1 MNALDPLRVEGEL
14 TVQVAAEYKA
24 VLLAALSEPAE
35 GSPAEGSP
43 TGGDEVAVDLSG
55 VSELDTAGL
64 QLLLMLKR
72 EAEQVGKTL
81 RLNDPSQAVL
91 EVLGLARLD
100 LSLTAIGG
108 AS

>member
-1 MNALDPLRVEGEL
+1 VSASDPLRVEGEL

-24 VLLAALSEPAE
+24 VLLAALGESVGGLPA
-35 GSPAEGSP
+35 S
-43 TGGDEVAVDLSG
+43 GDEVAVDLSG

-72 EAEQVGKTL
+72 EADLLGKSL

-108 AS
+108 RS